1 MTDDDT
7 LLRVTLHVDYGID
20 VDVIVVFLESLY
32 CNLYAIGYLFIV
44 VKQYLFADN
53 LGYKETGRLIGKLI
67 LIEISRTLGQQ
78 LLNTL
83 QQHINAEL
91 VLCRDRQNLCLRQQR
106 MPAIDDRCQASL
118 ASIASITSQLID
130 FINEQDDG
138 NRHLLHF
145 FEEVHIFL
153 GVLYHIGYVQQHIGI
168 LQCRFRER

>member
-1 MTDDDT
+1 MADDDT

-83 QQHINAEL
+83 QQHIDAEL
-91 VLCRDRQNLCLRQQR
+91 VLCRDRQYLCLRQQAV
-106 MPAIDDRCQASL
+106 PAIDDRCQTCL
-118 ASIASITSQLID
+118 ASIASITSKLINLVD
-130 FINEQDDG
+130 EQDYWQVK
-138 NRHLLHF
+138 LLHF

-153 GVLYHIGYVQQHIGI
+153 RILYYIGYVQQHIGI